1 MDNFNDLEL
10 VEGYGYEVDPDIAEE
25 LGAFVEAAL
34 SEDDAKEAI
43 QEQGDEK

>member
-10 VEGYGYEVDPDIAEE
+10 VEGYGYEVDPYIAEE
-25 LGAFVEAAL
+25 LGAFTEAAL